1 MPEKNL
7 WNRMALILGVVVVA
21 CFLLYPP
28 KERLRPGL
36 DIAGGVSMIFEID
49 DTGMKDVPNLAEEVK
64 TLLQR
69 RVDPSGVYNL
79 TWRVHGRNR
88 LEIQM
93 PLPPAEAAQR
103 RNDYTQTLES
113 LFEANLSRGD
123 VETALRLPAEERNA
137 KLAEMSGGVAERQ
150 EKLSIAAA
158 RYDAYAAALAARQA
172 GPQTQPADGTTQP
185 ADGTTQPATQPTE
198 QELEL
203 RLRDAT
209 EDYEDALDAVLGTAL
224 DPRRFQDVLE
234 MDPGSEARRN
244 SLAELKTKHPEL
256 APKVDVVLEKYAAWA
271 KYRSFLDGPA
281 DLQRLLRGAGV
292 LEFRILAEPTP
303 ENASRHDL
311 MREQLQKRG
320 PRPGRG
326 DTEGWF
332 RIDNPIS
339 FFNVRSQA
347 DLQARD
353 PRSFAGMVVDT
364 YQGDWYVLAKLG
376 ESDGLLAGS
385 QKKWQLKRAW
395 PGRDEH
401 GQPCVYFE
409 FDVLGGSK
417 FRELTRRNVQKQ
429 LCIFIDSVAYSSA
442 NILQEIGSMGTIHGD
457 FSQEKVRYLVNTMQ
471 AGALPARLKET
482 PISERTIG
490 SSLGETNLKKAVNA
504 GLIGAALVIVLMIS
518 YYLVCG
524 AVANVAMLMNTLL
537 VLAVMAMLGARFT
550 LDGIAGLILGIGMA
564 VDANVLIYERMRE
577 EKERGASLRMII
589 KNGYD
594 KAFST
599 IFDSNVTTLLTS
611 IIIYYVGSE
620 EVKGFGLTLGW
631 GVAMNL
637 FTSVFVTRTLFALLV
652 KYHVIKGIR
661 MNKLIGVPNIDW
673 VGLRRYFIPLSLFLT
688 IGGMALLLSRGT
700 RDYLDVEFL
709 GGVSADIE
717 LKPAAAGAER
727 FDDIKIAARLR
738 EAGDRVTADARKLGE
753 ATVEPIT
760 GEVGSFA
767 VRVAGLDADR
777 LVALLTEPL
786 EDANLV
792 QRDGVSVH
800 AGGQSLGVRVKE
812 DVTVDR
818 LRAFIREQ
826 QSRLAQ
832 AGENIAMA
840 NVGSV
845 REAGA
850 EGGAGRFWNITTTET
865 NKLLVQDAIVD
876 AIGERLKV
884 SFRVGYTFHGDDG
897 RPYPIDDRRLE
908 SAVPGLPAGVTGDLS
923 DFIGGAAMYFE
934 DLDPPQPVDP
944 AVPGSIYDRIR
955 NMRLQPGYQDF
966 PWRRFAVFGVTPA
979 GKNDEGV
986 ERYSAVVVAVVDPNF
1001 VASEDPERWTT
1012 EFAMKELGLVKAT
1025 LDSEQALRKVTQ
1037 FKPQIANQAKVQ
1049 ATLALILSWAM
1060 IIAYLWIR
1068 FGRPIYG
1075 VAGVTALI
1083 HDVLMAL
1090 AFVGLSG
1097 WIAGILLIEDFRI
1110 NMTIIAAL
1118 LTIIGF
1124 SINDSIVIFD
1134 RIRETRGRMRDV
1146 SRKIINDAI
1155 NQTFSRTIITS
1166 LTVFMTLLSLY
1177 IFGGSSIRG
1186 FAFCMLIGVIT
1197 GSYSTLAIA
1206 APLLLVPSPSDERR

>member
-21 CFLLYPP
+21 CLLLYPP

-69 RVDPSGVYNL
+69 RVDPNGIYNL

-103 RNDYTQTLES
+103 RNDYTHALES

-123 VETALRLPAEERNA
+123 VEAALRLPAEERST
-137 KLAEMSGGVAERQ
+137 KLAQMAVGVAERQ
-150 EKLSIAAA
+150 EKLNVAAA

-172 GPQTQPADGTTQP
+172 GPQTQP

-209 EDYEDALDAVLGTAL
+209 EDYEDALDAVLGTTL

-234 MDPGSEARRN
+234 MDPNSEARRN
-244 SLAELKTKHPEL
+244 SLAELKSKHPEL
-256 APKVDVVLEKYAAWA
+256 APKVDVVLENYAAWA

-339 FFNVRSQA
+339 FFNVRSEA
-347 DLQARD
+347 DLRARD
-353 PRSFAGMVVDT
+353 PRSFQAMVVDQ
-364 YQGDWYVLAKLG
+364 YQNDWYALAKLG

-401 GQPCVYFE
+401 GRPCVYFE

-429 LCIFIDSVAYSSA
+429 LCIFIDNVAYSSA

-457 FSQEKVRYLVNTMQ
+457 FSQDKVRYLVNTMQ

-518 YYLVCG
+518 YYLMCG
-524 AVANVAMLMNTLL
+524 AIANVAMLMNTLL

-673 VGLRRYFIPLSLFLT
+673 VGLRRYFIPLSLVLT
-688 IGGMALLLSRGT
+688 IGGMVLLLSRGP

-717 LKPAAAGAER
+717 LKPATAGAAPL
-727 FDDIKIAARLR
+727 DDIKIAARLK
-738 EAGDRVTADARKLGE
+738 EAGERVTADARKLAD

-760 GEVGSFA
+760 GEVGAFA
-767 VRVAGLDADR
+767 LSAPGLAADR
-777 LVALLTEPL
+777 LAALLTEPL

-792 QRDGVSVH
+792 QRDGVSIR
-800 AGGQSLGVRVKE
+800 AGGQSIAVRVKE
-812 DVTVDR
+812 DVTADR
-818 LRAFIREQ
+818 VRAFVREQ
-826 QSRLAQ
+826 QPRLVQ

-850 EGGAGRFWNITTTET
+850 EAGAGRFWTITTTET

-884 SFRVGYTFHGDDG
+884 SFRIGYTFHGDDG
-897 RPYPIDDRRLE
+897 RPYPVDDRRLE
-908 SAVPGLPAGVTGDLS
+908 GAIPGLPAGATGDLS

-934 DLDPPQPVDP
+934 NLDPPQAVDP

-955 NMRLQPGYQDF
+955 NMRLQPGYQEF

-979 GKNDEGV
+979 GKDEDGV
-986 ERYSAVVVAVVDPNF
+986 ERYSSAVVAVVDPNY

-1012 EFAMKELGLVKAT
+1012 EFANKELGLVKAT

-1049 ATLALILSWAM
+1049 AILALILSWAM

-1075 VAGVTALI
+1075 VAGVTALV

-1097 WIAGILLIEDFRI
+1097 WVAGILLVEDFRI

-1186 FAFCMLIGVIT
+1186 FAYCMLIGVIT

-1206 APLLLVPSPSDERR
+1206 APLLLVRSRSDERS